1 MRSPNPLLTALLGVV
16 AIAILLQAA
25 LAGLFIAGLSNSIPV
40 AHTAIGSLLPWFA
53 VVPAIVASTGSRSR
67 PVRTWVRI
75 GTVALLL
82 TLWVQMVLGHLP
94 AAESTAVHVPLGVA
108 LFGGSI
114 ALFTASLRPVPSY
127 AQHGG

>member
-1 MRSPNPLLTALLGVV
+1 MTTPNRLLRALLAVV
-16 AIAILLQAA
+16 AGAVLLQAA
-25 LAGLFIAGLSNSIPV
+25 LAGVFIGGLDNTIPV

-53 VVPAIVASTGSRSR
+53 IAPAVVAFTAR
-67 PVRTWVRI
+67 PRAPKGVRA
-75 GTVALLL
+75 GTVALVV

-114 ALFTASLRPVPSY
+114 ALFAASRRPVPAY
-127 AQHGG
+127 DAGGAR